1 MQGMTNCN
9 HNFKTIMIQVALKL
23 CRNQILNK
31 INFININLTDVYLNE
46 LVDQENRNHVPTL

>member
-1 MQGMTNCN
+1 
-9 HNFKTIMIQVALKL
+9 MIQVALKL